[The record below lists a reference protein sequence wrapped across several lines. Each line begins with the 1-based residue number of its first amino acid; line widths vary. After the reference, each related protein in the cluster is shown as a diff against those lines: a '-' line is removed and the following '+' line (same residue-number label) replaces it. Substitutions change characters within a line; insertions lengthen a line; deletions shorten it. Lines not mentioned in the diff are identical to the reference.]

1 MSKRKS
7 KVISVLIACMLILSQ
22 ANNWGYNP
30 LDIHVSAA
38 STSSLTN
45 VLKALG
51 YVEIKSDKI
60 IDRYLLPITTYYG
73 SDVTVGSSCTTSCK
87 TIFNASGSSGGYNL

>member
-7 KVISVLIACMLILSQ
+7 KVISVLIACMLILNQ

-38 STSSLTN
+38 DTTWTTEKVAKEIFGYSDC
-45 VLKALG
+45 AL
-51 YVEIKSDKI
+51 
-60 IDRYLLPITTYYG
+60 YG
-73 SDVTVGSSCTTSCK
+73 RLCV
-87 TIFNASGSSGGYNL
+87 YNCYEMPSFL